1 MNVKYLLLLFVF
13 VVPLQTLMAQDT
25 STYNTPAALDKAN
38 RPIHWEDP
46 KTITNK
52 MKLYEDSLVYF
63 IDSVYYT
70 SNYDNRVAGNYA
82 FMKLMKGMLKQPN
95 SFAYPF
101 DSLDK
106 KINIII
112 PKDKA
117 FKIYQWELITKEGQ
131 SRYFGVLQMP
141 NGTFKPM
148 IDVSAQ
154 VEAKKEDT
162 VLTDTRWY
170 GASYYNILD
179 IGRVGNS
186 TAYFLIGANKSGTN
200 SEKKVVECLTFD
212 KNNNLVFG
220 APVFQSMV
228 HKQPKIVNRF
238 IAEYQLESHITL
250 NYKPEENMIIYDH
263 LESVIGD
270 NAKRYTFVSDGTY
283 DGLRWNGKTWTI
295 IPNAVQV
302 VPTAEGKAPIV
313 TEASQRKELITPAD
327 MDDAPGKPVQKKKK

>member
-1 MNVKYLLLLFVF
+1 MNVKILLLFILMMPFANV
-13 VVPLQTLMAQDT
+13 MAQDT
-25 STYNTPAALDKAN
+25 STYSTPAALDRAN

-46 KTITNK
+46 KTITNV

-70 SNYDNRVAGNYA
+70 ANYDNRVAGNYG
-82 FMKLMKGMLKQPN
+82 FMKIMKGMLKQPN
-95 SFAYPF
+95 AYSYAF
-101 DSLDK
+101 DSLEK

-112 PKDKA
+112 PKDNA
-117 FKIYQWELITKEGQ
+117 FKIFQWEMLTKEGQ
-131 SRYFGVLQMP
+131 SRYFAVLQLP

-170 GASYYNILD
+170 GASYYNVLD
-179 IGRVGNS
+179 IPMANN
-186 TAYFLIGANKSGTN
+186 TKAYFLIGANKSGTI
-200 SEKKVVECLTFD
+200 SEKKIVECLTFD

-283 DGLRWNGKTWTI
+283 DGLRWNGRTWNI
-295 IPNAVQV
+295 VPNAVQV
-302 VPTAEGKAPIV
+302 IPTAEGKAPIV
-313 TEASQRKELITPAD
+313 TEAVQRKELIMPSD
-327 MDDAPGKPVQKKKK
+327 MDDVPGKPVEKKKK